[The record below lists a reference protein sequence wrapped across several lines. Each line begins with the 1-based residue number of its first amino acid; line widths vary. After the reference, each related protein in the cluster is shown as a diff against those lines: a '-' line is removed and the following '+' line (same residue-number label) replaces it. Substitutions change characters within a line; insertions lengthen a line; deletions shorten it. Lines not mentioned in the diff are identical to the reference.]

1 MQISEPNPASPH
13 QPVLYQQTLESL
25 KPANSGRYVDGTLGA
40 GGHARGIL
48 QASAPEGL
56 LLGLDVDTNAIE
68 IARRNTAEFAE
79 RIIIRHGSYSDLAQH
94 LKAIGWDCIDGM
106 LLDLGVSSMQ
116 LDNAARG
123 FSFQKDAPLDM
134 RFNEEQKTS
143 AADLVNQASQKELAA
158 ILRDFGE
165 EPHANQ
171 IADAIVRNRPF
182 ASTTELANLVLAVY
196 KGNRGK
202 THPATRT
209 FQALRMA
216 TNSELE
222 KLSEGLEQA
231 VAALRSGG
239 RLAVISFHSLE
250 DRIVKQYF
258 QRESRDCICPPE
270 QVICTCGHKASVRAV
285 TKGAVAPSKE
295 EIAQNSRSRS
305 AKLRVVEK
313 I

>member
-1 MQISEPNPASPH
+1 MQALEPLSGSPH

-25 KPANSGRYVDGTLGA
+25 QPANSGRYVDGTLGA

-56 LLGLDVDTNAIE
+56 LLGLDVDTHAIE

-79 RIIIRHGSYSDLAQH
+79 RITIRHGSYSNLAQH
-94 LKAIGWDCIDGM
+94 LEAIGWECIDGI

-116 LDNAARG
+116 LDNAERG
-123 FSFQKDAPLDM
+123 FSFLKEAPLDM
-134 RFNEEQKTS
+134 RFDENQETN
-143 AADLVNQASQKELAA
+143 AAGLVNRAGQKELAA
-158 ILRDFGE
+158 ILRDYGE
-165 EPHANQ
+165 EPRANQ

-182 ASTTELANLVLAVY
+182 ESTTELASLVLAVY
-196 KGNRGK
+196 RGKRGK

-209 FQALRMA
+209 FQALRLA

-222 KLSEGLEQA
+222 NLSEGLEQA
-231 VAALRSGG
+231 VAALCSGG

-250 DRIVKQYF
+250 DRIVKQFF
-258 QRESRDCICPPE
+258 QLESRDCICPPE
-270 QVICTCGHKASVRAV
+270 QVICTCGHKASVRAI

-305 AKLRVVEK
+305 AKLRVIEK

>member
-1 MQISEPNPASPH
+1 MQALEPLPGSPH

-25 KPANSGRYVDGTLGA
+25 QPANSGRYVDGTLGA

-56 LLGLDVDTNAIE
+56 LLGLDVDTHAIE

-79 RIIIRHGSYSDLAQH
+79 RITIRHGSYSNLAQH
-94 LKAIGWDCIDGM
+94 LEAIGWECINGM

-116 LDNAARG
+116 LDNAERG
-123 FSFQKDAPLDM
+123 FSFLKEAPLDM
-134 RFNEEQKTS
+134 RFDENQETN
-143 AADLVNQASQKELAA
+143 AADLVNRAGQKELAA
-158 ILRDFGE
+158 ILRDYGE
-165 EPHANQ
+165 EPRANQ

-182 ASTTELANLVLAVY
+182 ESTTELASLVLAVY
-196 KGNRGK
+196 KGKRGK

-209 FQALRMA
+209 FQALRLA

-231 VAALRSGG
+231 VAALCSGG

-250 DRIVKQYF
+250 DRIVKQFF
-258 QRESRDCICPPE
+258 QLESRDCICPPE
-270 QVICTCGHKASVRAV
+270 QVICTCGHKASVRAI

-305 AKLRVVEK
+305 AKLRVIEK

>member
-1 MQISEPNPASPH
+1 MQTTEPNPASQH

-25 KPANSGRYVDGTLGA
+25 NPVNSGRYVDGTLGA

-56 LLGLDVDTNAIE
+56 LLGLDVDTHAIE

-79 RIIIRHGSYSDLAQH
+79 RITIRHGSYADLTQH
-94 LKAIGWDCIDGM
+94 LKAVGWGCIDGM

-116 LDNAARG
+116 LDNATRG
-123 FSFQKDAPLDM
+123 FSFLKEAPLDM

-143 AADLVNQASQKELAA
+143 AADLVNRAGQKELAA
-158 ILRDFGE
+158 ILRDYGE
-165 EPHANQ
+165 EPRANQ

-182 ASTTELANLVLAVY
+182 TSTTELANLVLAVY
-196 KGNRGK
+196 KGKRGK

-231 VAALRSGG
+231 VAALCSGG

-270 QVICTCGHKASVRAV
+270 QVVCTCGHKASVRAV
-285 TKGAVAPSKE
+285 TKGAVTPSKE
-295 EIAQNSRSRS
+295 EIARNSRSRS

>member
-1 MQISEPNPASPH
+1 MDTLESNPGSPH
-13 QPVLYQQTLESL
+13 QPVLYQQTLEYL

-56 LLGLDVDTNAIE
+56 LLGLDVDNHAIE
-68 IARRNTAEFAE
+68 IARRSTAEFAD
-79 RIIIRHGSYSDLAQH
+79 RITIRHGSYSNLMVH
-94 LKAIGWDCIDGM
+94 LRAVQWDCIDGM
-106 LLDLGVSSMQ
+106 LFDLGVSSMQ
-116 LDNAARG
+116 LDNAERG
-123 FSFQKDAPLDM
+123 FSFMKDAPLDM
-134 RFNEEQKTS
+134 RFDEGQKTT
-143 AADLVNQASQKELAA
+143 AAELINGLSQKELTA
-158 ILRDFGE
+158 ILRNFGE
-165 EPHANQ
+165 EPRAIQ

-182 ASTTELANLVLAVY
+182 ESTTELANLVLAVY
-196 KGNRGK
+196 KGKRGK
-202 THPATRT
+202 IHPATRT
-209 FQALRMA
+209 FQALRLA

-231 VAALRSGG
+231 IAALCSGG

-250 DRIVKQYF
+250 DRIVKQFF

-285 TKGAVAPSKE
+285 TKGAVIPSKE
-295 EIAQNSRSRS
+295 EIAQNPRSRS

>member
-1 MQISEPNPASPH
+1 MQALEPLPGSPH

-25 KPANSGRYVDGTLGA
+25 QPANSGRYVDGTLGA

-56 LLGLDVDTNAIE
+56 LLGLDVDTHAIE

-79 RIIIRHGSYSDLAQH
+79 RITIRHGSYSNLAQH
-94 LKAIGWDCIDGM
+94 LEAIGWECIDGM

-116 LDNAARG
+116 LDNAERG
-123 FSFQKDAPLDM
+123 FSFLKEAPLDM
-134 RFNEEQKTS
+134 RFNEDQETN
-143 AADLVNQASQKELAA
+143 AADLVNRSGQKELAA
-158 ILRDFGE
+158 ILRDYGE
-165 EPHANQ
+165 EPRANQ

-182 ASTTELANLVLAVY
+182 ESTTELASLVLAVY
-196 KGNRGK
+196 KGKRGK

-209 FQALRMA
+209 FQALRLA

-231 VAALRSGG
+231 VAALCSGG

-250 DRIVKQYF
+250 DRIVKQFF

-270 QVICTCGHKASVRAV
+270 QVICTCGHKASVRAI

>member
-1 MQISEPNPASPH
+1 MDRPEPNSASPH
-13 QPVLYQQTLESL
+13 QPVLYHQTLDFLE
-25 KPANSGRYVDGTLGA
+25 PASPGRYVDGTLGA
-40 GGHARGIL
+40 GGHARGFL

-56 LLGLDVDTNAIE
+56 LLGLDVDTHAIE

-79 RIIIRHGSYSDLAQH
+79 RITIRHGSYSDLALH
-94 LKAIGWDCIDGM
+94 LETIGWECIDGM

-123 FSFQKDAPLDM
+123 FSFLKEAPLDM
-134 RFNEEQKTS
+134 RFDESQKTS
-143 AADLVNQASQKELAA
+143 AAELVNQAGQKELAA
-158 ILRDFGE
+158 ILRNYGE
-165 EPHANQ
+165 EPRANQ

-182 ASTTELANLVLAVY
+182 ESTTQLANLVLAVY
-196 KGNRGK
+196 KGKRGK

-209 FQALRMA
+209 FQALRLA

-231 VAALRSGG
+231 VAALCSGG

-250 DRIVKQYF
+250 DRIVKQFF

-270 QVICTCGHKASVRAV
+270 QVICTCGHKASVRAI
-285 TKGAVAPSKE
+285 TKGAVAPSEE
-295 EIAQNSRSRS
+295 EIARNPRSRS

>member
-1 MQISEPNPASPH
+1 MQALEPLPGSPH

-25 KPANSGRYVDGTLGA
+25 QPANSGRYVDGTLGA

-56 LLGLDVDTNAIE
+56 LLGLDVDTHAIE

-79 RIIIRHGSYSDLAQH
+79 RITIRHGSYSNLAQH
-94 LKAIGWDCIDGM
+94 LEAIGWECIDGM

-116 LDNAARG
+116 LDNAERG
-123 FSFQKDAPLDM
+123 FSFLKEAPLDM
-134 RFNEEQKTS
+134 RFNEEQETN
-143 AADLVNQASQKELAA
+143 AADLVNRAGQKELAA
-158 ILRDFGE
+158 ILRDYGE
-165 EPHANQ
+165 EPRANQ

-182 ASTTELANLVLAVY
+182 ESTTELASLVLAVY
-196 KGNRGK
+196 KGKRGK

-209 FQALRMA
+209 FQALRLA

-231 VAALRSGG
+231 VAALCSGG

-250 DRIVKQYF
+250 DRIVKQFF

-270 QVICTCGHKASVRAV
+270 QVICTCGHKASVRAI

>member
-1 MQISEPNPASPH
+1 MQTTESNPASPH

-25 KPANSGRYVDGTLGA
+25 KPAKSGRYVDGTLGA
-40 GGHARGIL
+40 AGHARGIL
-48 QASAPEGL
+48 QASTPEGL
-56 LLGLDVDTNAIE
+56 LLGLDVDTHAIE

-94 LKAIGWDCIDGM
+94 LKAIGWECIDGM

-123 FSFQKDAPLDM
+123 FSFLKEAPLDM
-134 RFNEEQKTS
+134 RFNADQKTS
-143 AADLVNQASQKELAA
+143 AADLVNQAGQKELAA
-158 ILRDFGE
+158 ILRNYGE
-165 EPHANQ
+165 EPRANQ

-182 ASTTELANLVLAVY
+182 ESTTELANLVLAVY
-196 KGNRGK
+196 KGKRSK

-209 FQALRMA
+209 FQALRLA

-231 VAALRSGG
+231 VAALCSGG

-258 QRESRDCICPPE
+258 QRESRDCICQPE

-295 EIAQNSRSRS
+295 EIARNSRSRS
-305 AKLRVVEK
+305 AKLRVIEK

>member
-1 MQISEPNPASPH
+1 MQTTEPISASPH

-48 QASAPEGL
+48 QTSAPEGL
-56 LLGLDVDTNAIE
+56 LLGLDVDAHAIE
-68 IARRNTAEFAE
+68 IARRNTAEFAG
-79 RIIIRHGSYSDLAQH
+79 RIIIRHGSYSDLTQH
-94 LKAIGWDCIDGM
+94 LKAVGWECIDGM

-123 FSFQKDAPLDM
+123 FSFLKEAPLDM
-134 RFNEEQKTS
+134 RFNADQKTS
-143 AADLVNQASQKELAA
+143 AADLVNQAGQKELAA
-158 ILRDFGE
+158 ILRNYGE
-165 EPHANQ
+165 EPRANQ

-182 ASTTELANLVLAVY
+182 ESTTELANLVLAVY
-196 KGNRGK
+196 KGQRGK

-209 FQALRMA
+209 FQALRLA

-231 VAALRSGG
+231 VAALCSGG

-270 QVICTCGHKASVRAV
+270 QVICTCGHKASLQAV

-295 EIAQNSRSRS
+295 EIARNSRSRS

>member
-1 MQISEPNPASPH
+1 MQALEPLPGSPH

-25 KPANSGRYVDGTLGA
+25 QPANAGRYVDGTLGA

-56 LLGLDVDTNAIE
+56 LLGLDVDNHAIE

-79 RIIIRHGSYSDLAQH
+79 RITIQHGSYSDLAQH
-94 LKAIGWDCIDGM
+94 LEAIGWECIDGM

-116 LDNAARG
+116 LDNAERG
-123 FSFQKDAPLDM
+123 FSFQKEAPLDM
-134 RFNEEQKTS
+134 RFDESQGHS
-143 AADLVNQASQKELAA
+143 AADLVNQAGQKELAA
-158 ILRDFGE
+158 ILRDYGE
-165 EPHANQ
+165 EPRANQ

-182 ASTTELANLVLAVY
+182 ESTTELASLVLAVY
-196 KGNRGK
+196 KGKRGK

-209 FQALRMA
+209 FQALRLA

-222 KLSEGLEQA
+222 RLSEGLEQA
-231 VAALRSGG
+231 VAALCSGG

-250 DRIVKQYF
+250 DRIVKQFF

-270 QVICTCGHKASVRAV
+270 QVICTCGHKASVRAI